1 MIFEE
6 LPLGGAYV
14 IQLQKHEDERG
25 FFARAWCSREFEA
38 HGLKSQI
45 VQANSAYN
53 HRKGTLRGM
62 HYQLSSHAEAK
73 LLRCI
78 RGAVYDVMIDLRPD
92 SHTFRSWYG
101 IELNERFHRMVYV
114 PEGFA
119 HGYMTLAD
127 HTEVFY
133 QVSEFYAPDAE
144 RGIRWNDPVFN
155 IQWPV
160 METMI
165 ISEKDKSWP
174 DYAGQE
180 IRWKPGEM

>member
-14 IQLQKHEDERG
+14 IHLQKYKDERG
-25 FFARAWCSREFEA
+25 SFARAWCSREFESQ
-38 HGLKSQI
+38 GLKSQM
-45 VQANSAYN
+45 VQANAAYN
-53 HRKGTLRGM
+53 IRKGTLRGM

-92 SHTFRSWYG
+92 SPTYRSWHG
-101 IELNERFHRMVYV
+101 VELNDRSHKMVYV

-144 RGIRWNDPVFN
+144 RGIRWNDPCFN

-160 METMI
+160 MENMI
-165 ISEKDKSWP
+165 ISEKDKNWP
-174 DYAGQE
+174 DFAGQE
-180 IRWKPGEM
+180 TRLNPKDI